1 LKRFREANPE
11 KVRESQRI
19 QSALRRQKDPILHRL
34 RQRLRSA
41 LKRTDAIKSAATLEL
56 TGCTKTELMAH
67 IEAQF
72 MPGMTWENRELWHVD
87 HIIPCAAFDLTDPA
101 QQRSCF
107 HYSNLRPLWA
117 KENRRKSDKG
127 IEPIGKV
134 RRGQMAAAYQICLLP

>member
-1 LKRFREANPE
+1 
-11 KVRESQRI
+11 
-19 QSALRRQKDPILHRL
+19 
-34 RQRLRSA
+34 
-41 LKRTDAIKSAATLEL
+41 
-56 TGCTKTELMAH
+56 MAH

-107 HYSNLRPLWA
+107 HYGNLRPLWA
-117 KENRRKSDKG
+117 KENQRKSDKG